1 MAKEGQADGPVAHA
15 GALLPGRRISVSA
28 LATAAVG
35 ALLALGWMLNIRRSE
50 PFLKDAAGALS
61 ILVWDLIMLAL
72 LAALL
77 LLQLFLLRRRSLPAA
92 VAGQV
97 LSLGC
102 TGCGTVFER
111 ADDGSGAFSCP
122 NCGRAGGYGSEVA
135 GATRSVL
142 CVQCQFEFKAYRS
155 PAACPQ
161 CRTLQPI
168 S

>member
-1 MAKEGQADGPVAHA
+1 MAQAGDADGTVPRA
-15 GALLPGRRISVSA
+15 GALLPARRISIAA
-28 LATAAVG
+28 LATAALV
-35 ALLALGWMLNIRRSE
+35 ALLALGWMVNIRRDQ
-50 PFLKDAAGALS
+50 PFLEGAADALS
-61 ILVWDLIMLAL
+61 IVVWDVLLLAL

-77 LLQLFLLRRRSLPAA
+77 LLQLVLLRRRSHPAA

-122 NCGRAGGYGSEVA
+122 NCGRIGGYGAEVA
-135 GATRSVL
+135 GGTRDVH
-142 CVQCQFEFKAYRS
+142 CVQCQFDFKAYRS
-155 PAACPQ
+155 PASCPQ